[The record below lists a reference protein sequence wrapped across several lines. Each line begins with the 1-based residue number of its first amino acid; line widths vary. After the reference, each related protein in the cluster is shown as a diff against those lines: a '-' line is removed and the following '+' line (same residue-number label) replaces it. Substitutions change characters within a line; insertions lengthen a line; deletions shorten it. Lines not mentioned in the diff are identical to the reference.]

1 MDGVRRLPLL
11 EEPQAMLNSR
21 NLVAALR
28 RDLSFVW
35 HVVIAVMFIGF
46 AGLAV
51 LAAVMDLIALRQ

>member
-1 MDGVRRLPLL
+1 VIGFEDP
-11 EEPQAMLNSR
+11 EAMLNSR

-35 HVVIAVMFIGF
+35 HVVIAIVFVGF

-51 LAAVMDLIALRQ
+51 LAAVMDLIALRH